1 MLKKTAFALWLA
13 TASLA
18 SAEVLYTP
26 AELQRVRD
34 RAIPNI
40 ETVMWRDIVPRL
52 PADLQA
58 QARSVSLEYP
68 ERGPGPLSFFASPS
82 LGKIYIPLTSLR
94 FYDDIATLH
103 AWFESRNCPQEYIQ
117 TYLAALLRAG
127 EDLPAPLIA
136 FGLDRDVLFADS
148 YTYDLSG
155 KIFSSGVQFILAHEL
170 GHILLD
176 HSTEVSGLDSQQQEE
191 AADAFALD
199 HFARLGGNP
208 LGVFWYYQAAW
219 WHDPATPE
227 GRLQNTHPVSAER
240 IRNMAERLM
249 ATPYDFAHGEADP
262 DREANFISQL
272 GMMTAGF
279 ADLIDDDTF
288 LAWIAPAMFNDYPLN
303 RLREACPH
311 P

>member
-1 MLKKTAFALWLA
+1 MV
-13 TASLA
+13 SVV
-18 SAEVLYTP
+18 SAEVIYTP

-52 PADLQA
+52 PADQ
-58 QARSVSLEYP
+58 QARARTVTLHYP
-68 ERGPGPLSFFASPS
+68 ERGPGPLSFYASPTQS
-82 LGKIYIPLTSLR
+82 RIYMPLTSLR

-103 AWFESRNCPQEYIQ
+103 AWFESQNCPKEYIQ

-127 EDLPAPLIA
+127 EDLPAPFIA
-136 FGLDRDVLFADS
+136 FGLDREVLFADT

-155 KIFSSGVQFILAHEL
+155 KIFSSGVQFLLAHEL
-170 GHILLD
+170 GHILLE
-176 HSTEVSGLDSQQQEE
+176 HSTDINAMGSQQQEA

-208 LGVFWYYQAAW
+208 AGIFWYFQAAW

-240 IRNMAERLM
+240 IRAMAQRLM
-249 ATPYDFAHGEADP
+249 ATPRDFAHGEADP
-262 DREANFISQL
+262 DREARLISQL
-272 GMMTAGF
+272 GMMTSGF
-279 ADLIDDDTF
+279 ADLIDDDSF
-288 LAWIAPAMFNDYPLN
+288 LAWIAPAMFNDYPLS
-303 RLREACPH
+303 RLKDACPH
-311 P
+311 T